1 MKPLLLIGG
10 GGHCQSVI
18 EVAESCGRTIHGIL
32 DVPSEVGKEVLGYP
46 VIGTDAEMAHYVD
59 TCEFVVTVGFIK
71 DPALRIRLYNQV
83 LENGG
88 KLAILIAPTAY
99 VSRHAQI
106 GKGTVVMHHAFV
118 NAGAEVGEN
127 VILNT
132 FCNVEHGVRIGH
144 QCHISTGVMVNGD
157 CNVGNNCFIGSQ
169 SVLANGVSICDDVL
183 VGAGSFVRKSILK
196 PGVYS
201 GNPAI
206 LKIKI
211 NQ

>member
-1 MKPLLLIGG
+1 MKPLILIGG

-18 EVAESCGRTIHGIL
+18 EVAESIGRTIRGIL
-32 DVPSEVGKEVLGYP
+32 DVPSSVGKQVLGYP
-46 VIGTDAEMAHYVD
+46 VIGTDDEIAGYAAS
-59 TCEFVVTVGFIK
+59 CEFVITVGFIK
-71 DPALRIRLYNQV
+71 DPSLRIKLYNRV

-88 KLAILIAPTAY
+88 GLATLVASTAY
-99 VSRHAQI
+99 VSRYAKI

-132 FCNVEHGVRIGH
+132 FCNIEHGVRIGH
-144 QCHISTGVMVNGD
+144 QCHISTGAMINGD
-157 CNVGNNCFIGSQ
+157 CSIGDNCFIGSQ

-183 VGAGSFVRKSILK
+183 VGAGSLVRKSILK

-206 LKIKI
+206 LKIKR
-211 NQ
+211 

>member
-1 MKPLLLIGG
+1 MKPLILIGG
-10 GGHCQSVI
+10 GGHCKSII
-18 EVAESCGRTIHGIL
+18 EVAESCGRTIRGIL
-32 DVPSEVGKEVLGYP
+32 DVPAEAGKQVLGYP
-46 VIGTDAEMAHYVD
+46 IIGTDDEIACYAD
-59 TCEFVVTVGFIK
+59 SCEFVITVGFIK
-71 DPALRIRLYNQV
+71 DPSLRIKLYEKV
-83 LENGG
+83 LAAGG
-88 KLAILIAPTAY
+88 ELATLIASTAY
-99 VSRHAQI
+99 VSRHAVI

-132 FCNVEHGVRIGH
+132 CCNIEHGVCIGH
-144 QCHISTGVMVNGD
+144 QCHISTGAMVNGD

-169 SVLANGVSICDDVL
+169 SVLTNGVSICNDVL

-206 LKIKI
+206 LKIKR
-211 NQ
+211 

>member
-1 MKPLLLIGG
+1 MKPLILIGG

-18 EVAESCGRTIHGIL
+18 EVAESCGRAIRGIL
-32 DVPSEVGKEVLGYP
+32 DIPAEVGKEVLGYP
-46 VIGTDAEMAHYVD
+46 VIGTDEEIANYAAS
-59 TCEFVVTVGFIK
+59 CEFVITVGFIK
-71 DPALRIRLYNQV
+71 DPALRIQLYNRV
-83 LENGG
+83 LESGG
-88 KLAILIAPTAY
+88 KLATLVASSAY
-99 VSRHAQI
+99 VSRHTKLGQ
-106 GKGTVVMHHAFV
+106 GTVVMHHAFI

-132 FCNVEHGVRIGH
+132 FCNIEHGVYIGS

-157 CNVGNNCFIGSQ
+157 CRVGDNCFIGSQ
-169 SVLANGVSICDDVL
+169 SVLANGVSVCDNVL

-206 LKIKI
+206 LKIKR
-211 NQ
+211 

>member
-1 MKPLLLIGG
+1 MKPLVLIGG

-18 EVAESCGRTIHGIL
+18 EVAESCGRTIRGIL
-32 DVPSEVGKEVLGYP
+32 DVPAEVGREVLGYP
-46 VIGTDAEMAHYVD
+46 IIGTDDEIANYAAS
-59 TCEFVVTVGFIK
+59 CEFVITVGFIK
-71 DPALRIRLYNQV
+71 DSSLRIRLYEKV
-83 LENGG
+83 LAAGG
-88 KLAILIAPTAY
+88 ELATLIASTAY
-99 VSRHAQI
+99 VSRHAVI

-118 NAGAEVGEN
+118 NAGAEVSEN

-132 FCNVEHGVRIGH
+132 GCNIEHGVHIGR

-157 CNVGNNCFIGSQ
+157 CNVGDKCFIGSQ
-169 SVLANGVSICDDVL
+169 SVLANAVSICNDVL

-206 LKIKI
+206 LKIKKD
-211 NQ
+211 